1 MRDAILGYLER
12 VGNASFAAMELDIPG
27 FKGEHC
33 LYVDRDEALVLWPRL
48 NPAAS
53 DAIITL
59 LRDGLIWVEPVED
72 WVALGFEFVPFDF
85 APDLP
90 ASTPGRKVS
99 WLPVVVHF
107 GPKP

>member
-12 VGNASFAAMELDIPG
+12 VGNASFAAMERDIPG
-27 FKGEHC
+27 FKGEYRLC
-33 LYVDRDEALVLWPRL
+33 LDDDETLVLWPRL
-48 NPAAS
+48 TRDAS

-59 LRDGLIWVEPVED
+59 QRDRLIWIEPVED

-90 ASTPGRKVS
+90 ASTPDRKVS
-99 WLPVVVHF
+99 WLPVIVHF